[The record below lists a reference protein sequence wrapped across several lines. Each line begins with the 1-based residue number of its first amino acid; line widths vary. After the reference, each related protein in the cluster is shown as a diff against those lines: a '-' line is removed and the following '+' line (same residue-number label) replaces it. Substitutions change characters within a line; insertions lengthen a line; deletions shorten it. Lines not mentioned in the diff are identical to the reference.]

1 MTPITRQHHE
11 EIAHELRKSIKFGEL
26 KTGDSIPS
34 EAELCRRF
42 NTSRGPVRQAIA
54 TLRAEGFLSSSRGRR
69 SIVLD
74 NVPTQSFDG
83 VISFSQWCKNSGV
96 VPGQVTHRVIR
107 QPASPALAASLEI
120 APGDPVVS
128 VYRLRLMDNEPAMV
142 ERLKYP
148 LAVGRHVLAFDTDS
162 GSIYQELI
170 DQGVDINNAT
180 RTIDAIAANEEDAE
194 LLEIPVGSPLLRVRR
209 RAFTVDGTPIE
220 ASEDCYL
227 PTKASFTINTTREQP
242 IPLSMVRSV
251 EATA

>member
-1 MTPITRQHHE
+1 MPATTPQHHE
-11 EIAHELRKSIKFGEL
+11 TIANALRKSIRDREF

-54 TLRAEGFLSSSRGRR
+54 TLRAEGLLSSSRGRR
-69 SIVLD
+69 SVVLD

-83 VISFSQWCKNSGV
+83 VISFSQWCKNSGIE
-96 VPGQVTHRVIR
+96 PGQITQRVTR
-107 QPASPALAASLEI
+107 QPADAKLAASLEI

-128 VYRLRLMDNEPAMV
+128 VYRLRLMDNEPAMI
-142 ERLKYP
+142 ERLNYP
-148 LAVGRHVLAFDTDS
+148 LQFGKIVLAFDTDS

-180 RTIDAIAANEEDAE
+180 RTIDAIAAVAEDAK
-194 LLEIPVGSPLLRVRR
+194 LLGVPEGSPLLRVRR

-220 ASEDCYL
+220 SSEDCYL
-227 PTKASFTINTTREQP
+227 PAKASFTLNTAREQP
-242 IPLSMVRSV
+242 SPLTMVS
-251 EATA
+251 AIA